1 VKRDV
6 VVTAPAEQQLKII
19 DAWWRDNR
27 PAATGLFEQEFSSAA
42 ATLATH
48 PGVGAP
54 VRRRRV
60 KGLRR
65 FRLRATRYHVYY
77 VATDRVVFVLAA
89 WSAVRGSGP
98 PISALT
104 ADGR

>member
-1 VKRDV
+1 MRRDV
-6 VVTAPAEQQLKII
+6 VVAEPAERQLGII
-19 DAWWRDNR
+19 DDWWRQNR
-27 PAATGLFEQEFSSAA
+27 PAATELFEQEFASATE
-42 ATLATH
+42 TLATH

-65 FRLRATRYHVYY
+65 FLLRATRYHVYY
-77 VATDRVVFVLAA
+77 VATDRVVFVLAV

-98 PISALT
+98 PISQLSPPE
-104 ADGR
+104 

>member
-1 VKRDV
+1 MRRDV
-6 VVTAPAEQQLKII
+6 VVTEPAEQQLTII

-27 PAATGLFEQEFSSAA
+27 PAATGLFEQEFASATE
-42 ATLATH
+42 TLATH

-65 FRLRATRYHVYY
+65 VLLRATRYHVYY
-77 VATDRVVFVLAA
+77 VATDRTVTVLAV

-98 PISALT
+98 PYAMLSGT
-104 ADGR
+104 T

>member
-1 VKRDV
+1 MTTR
-6 VVTAPAEQQLKII
+6 
-19 DAWWRDNR
+19 
-27 PAATGLFEQEFSSAA
+27 LFEQEFASATE
-42 ATLATH
+42 TLAMH

-65 FRLRATRYHVYY
+65 FLLRATRYHVYY
-77 VATDRVVFVLAA
+77 VATDRTVFVLAV

-98 PISALT
+98 PISALSPPV
-104 ADGR
+104 

>member
-1 VKRDV
+1 VRRDV
-6 VVTAPAEQQLKII
+6 VVTEPAEQQLKII
-19 DAWWRDNR
+19 DAWWRHNR
-27 PAATGLFEQEFSSAA
+27 PAATGLFEQEFASATE
-42 ATLATH
+42 TLATH

-65 FRLRATRYHVYY
+65 VLLRSTRYHVYY
-77 VATDRVVFVLAA
+77 VATDRVVFVLAV

-98 PISALT
+98 PISALSPPE
-104 ADGR
+104 